1 MLEGETT
8 RTVFVTDR
16 FRLEVTFEETD
27 KDGKTVYRTVS
38 YDKLRL
44 VPGKFIA
51 AICILLT
58 ALTVE
63 LREGSLFIDGG
74 VQAEI
79 YFRRYS
85 LFNNWNTLFLGLGI
99 HF

>member
-16 FRLEVTFEETD
+16 FRLEVTFEE
-27 KDGKTVYRTVS
+27 DGKTVYRTVS

-63 LREGSLFIDGG
+63 LSTVLFIC
-74 VQAEI
+74 
-79 YFRRYS
+79 
-85 LFNNWNTLFLGLGI
+85 
-99 HF
+99 

>member
-63 LREGSLFIDGG
+63 LSTVLFICL
-74 VQAEI
+74 
-79 YFRRYS
+79 YFEDLCSSKTY
-85 LFNNWNTLFLGLGI
+85 I
-99 HF
+99 